1 MAGKLL
7 QAYAAFVRDEHG
19 SGWRAKLS
27 LASKQPSGYP
37 KKLSSAYVSSKTSL
51 RKRYFIT
58 VQQRVYSQRLH
69 VPAPEHRCVG
79 CTNCP
84 HQPFFR
90 SQPYRKADRVRDCDA
105 CDRRSNPLPRA
116 MTAIVLKI
124 SPRPHYGDDELRAGA
139 AWRGWCCL
147 LAACDIQLGFM
158 MRCAYSHVI
167 AKLEE
172 RADPPVLK
180 RLHLAH
186 SRHVWQRSSGGECR
200 KYDDVTR

>member
-1 MAGKLL
+1 MGVSYKQRNGARTACNTTPRRW
-7 QAYAAFVRDEHG
+7 QASCCRPTQPSYATSMDRDGERN
-19 SGWRAKLS
+19 SLS

-84 HQPFFR
+84 HQPVFR
-90 SQPYRKADRVRDCDA
+90 SQPYRRADRVRDCDA

-147 LAACDIQLGFM
+147 LTACDIQLGLM
-158 MRCAYSHVI
+158 MSC
-167 AKLEE
+167 E
-172 RADPPVLK
+172 
-180 RLHLAH
+180 LA
-186 SRHVWQRSSGGECR
+186 R
-200 KYDDVTR
+200 TRM